1 MFQQYQNKQPQ
12 QPDVA
17 KPTLKDKLK
26 RLKDQYPF
34 KDDSELFKFDASL
47 PTGEVPELGEEPTV
61 PSEPTGTY
69 KRYQPAKQA
78 YMDVKFGLSRRG
90 R

>member
-1 MFQQYQNKQPQ
+1 MFQQYQNKQAQ
-12 QPDVA
+12 QPEQA
-17 KPTLKDKLK
+17 KPGLKDKLR

-34 KDDSELFKFDASL
+34 KEAPQMFKFDREL
-47 PTGEVPELGEEPTV
+47 PTGETPELGEEPTT
-61 PSEPTGTY
+61 PSEPGGTQ

-78 YMDVKFGLSRRG
+78 YMDVKFGLPRRG